1 MYDTDMD
8 DKMGLTRSPA
18 KPPLQDDGLD
28 IQATQAGV
36 STLPLPHCHCL
47 LSSLSGAQLAG
58 PPPPTLPLPWVLELL
73 VCSQQ
78 LLVASIT
85 ESHQSIFDLSGKGGR
100 EVLPGVAV
108 LLQYQ

>member
-36 STLPLPHCHCL
+36 TTPPLPHTLPLLAVDTVGCRTTKAKTMLSYPH
-47 LSSLSGAQLAG
+47 SA
-58 PPPPTLPLPWVLELL
+58 
-73 VCSQQ
+73 
-78 LLVASIT
+78 
-85 ESHQSIFDLSGKGGR
+85 
-100 EVLPGVAV
+100 
-108 LLQYQ
+108 